1 MGLVLK
7 HFMRDRHF
15 YVGDDAMTATGSVV
29 TVDVPDAAMA
39 VARAKQVNKP
49 GFAVRLFDRLKAAK
63 AARDKG

>member
-1 MGLVLK
+1 
-7 HFMRDRHF
+7 
-15 YVGDDAMTATGSVV
+15 MTATGSVV